1 MGCNMKDRLQR
12 KLLYLKERH
21 GIVGV
26 KGGTEVED
34 MTFEELKVLKEISEG
49 IVPMIVKIG
58 GPEARN
64 DMRFCYNNKI
74 DGILAPMVESEY
86 AFHNFMQSVKEIV
99 ENPKEYFL
107 AVNLETI
114 TSYFN
119 LNSII
124 LHPDFEYID
133 QITVGR
139 SDLAGSMELHVNNDE
154 VMKVAADIVERVRQK
169 DKATSVGGKVDTYN
183 AQLIRNKINPDKV
196 NTRHVSLDFQK
207 SKNLEFSI
215 CEALNF
221 EIDLYKI
228 FIQMNPDRTGMYS
241 KRIEDTKQR
250 MMAKQEEKAP
260 SIGLTV

>member
-1 MGCNMKDRLQR
+1 MKDRLQR

-34 MTFEELKVLKEISEG
+34 MTFEELQVLKEISEN

-64 DMRFCYNNKI
+64 DMRFCLKHKI
-74 DGILAPMVESEY
+74 EGILAPMIESEY
-86 AFHNFMQSVKEIV
+86 AFHNFMNSIKEIA
-99 ENPKEYFL
+99 EDPNRIFI

-124 LHPDFEYID
+124 SHPDFELIN

-139 SDLAGSMELHVNNDE
+139 TDLAGSMELPVNHDE
-154 VMKVAADIVERVRQK
+154 VMKVTADIVERVRQK
-169 DKATSVGGKVDTYN
+169 NKITSVGGKVDTYN
-183 AQLIRNKINPDKV
+183 AQLIRDKINPDKV
-196 NTRHVSLDFQK
+196 NTRHVSIDYTK
-207 SKNLEFSI
+207 TKNLEYSI

-228 FIQMNPDRTGMYS
+228 YIQMAPERAQMYY
-241 KRIEDTKQR
+241 KRIEDTKRR
-250 MMAKQEEKAP
+250 MMAKNTENVP
-260 SIGLTV
+260 SLGLTVNI